1 MKFLHAVRFLLAS
14 LSLTVF
20 IACVWIGL
28 SPGPKLRSLS
38 HNDCPPGDCETL
50 RCQTQFSQL
59 AGPTDCND
67 TASKTLLNKLV
78 SCREGV
84 KTLQQKLDWEIS
96 RSDWSDPV
104 VAERQQSDLIDVS
117 IVVNNRKTIRG
128 FRKSKEVYVP
138 FSFLKQHYG
147 IHGAFKDEPKNI
159 FEWKNAVINQWK
171 LPKKYKPDKEY
182 PGLGNANVEQ
192 RRRVK
197 CVDGIYGVPVTT
209 QWDKNGYFYATQIAQ
224 YGLSHYSKFVTKSD
238 VKRTYI
244 IDDGSRSDVWITS
257 SQSFVK
263 TIFEASRKKNLT
275 YFSTKGTVI
284 NCFWQGIS

>member
-1 MKFLHAVRFLLAS
+1 MKFLNAIRFMLAS
-14 LSLTVF
+14 LSLAVF
-20 IACVWIGL
+20 IAGMWIGL
-28 SPGPKLRSLS
+28 SPGLKLRSLS
-38 HNDCPPGDCETL
+38 QYDCPPGYCETL

-59 AGPTDCND
+59 AGTTECND
-67 TASKTLLNKLV
+67 TASNMLLNKLA
-78 SCREGV
+78 SCREGA

-96 RSDWSDPV
+96 RSDWKDPV

-128 FRKSKEVYVP
+128 FRKTKEVYVP
-138 FSFLKQHYG
+138 FSFLTQHYG

-171 LPKKYKPDKEY
+171 LPKKYKADKEY
-182 PGLGNANVEQ
+182 PGLGNANVEH

-224 YGLSHYSKFVTKSD
+224 YGLSHYSKFITKSNG
-238 VKRTYI
+238 KRTYTV
-244 IDDGSRSDVWITS
+244 DDGNRSDVWITRA
-257 SQSFVK
+257 QSIVK
-263 TIFEASRKKNLT
+263 TIFETSRKKNVT
-275 YFSTKGTVI
+275 YFSTTG
-284 NCFWQGIS
+284 N